1 MEEIEVIAECYV
13 LSNIKIGEFAIKK
26 IIFCLP
32 TPLIVLDCFDQFI
45 LKVSLIKFDSLL

>member
-26 IIFCLP
+26 IIFLFAYSYDCTGLLR
-32 TPLIVLDCFDQFI
+32 LISTQSILD
-45 LKVSLIKFDSLL
+45 